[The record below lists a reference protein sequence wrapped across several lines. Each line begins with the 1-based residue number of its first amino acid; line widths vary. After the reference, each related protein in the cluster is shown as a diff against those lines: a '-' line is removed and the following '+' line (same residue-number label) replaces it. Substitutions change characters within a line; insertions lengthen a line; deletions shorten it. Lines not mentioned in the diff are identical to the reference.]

1 MAGYSARQQTYTTG
15 DTITAADTNDEFTV
29 ILASFDS
36 ASGHAHDGTSGEG
49 PLLLATGALNS
60 GSITSGFGNIDNGT
74 SNITSGGI
82 WTVDVDGSAL
92 ATAGALT
99 FGVGN
104 DAGLYWS
111 GSLFVAEMTSNHT
124 NASLNMQLIGTTS
137 GSPAIGIGTGL
148 EFVTE
153 TSASNNEIGAKIEAI
168 TTSVSSTAENF
179 DLVFEVMTAGSASA
193 EVARMLSTGDFN
205 VKGDVDIASGKS
217 FAINNVD
224 TLSATS
230 LGSAVVTSSLTTSAL
245 TTVGALNS
253 GSITSGF
260 GTIDIGTSNFTT
272 GGIAVIDVD
281 GTAVNAAGSV
291 TMGAGSDAGL
301 WWDGTNPV
309 WGSTAA
315 LTNSVQNFQLNH
327 QTSGTPANGIGTA
340 LSFAIETAAGN
351 TEVGARIEA
360 VATDVDP
367 TNEDIDLVFY
377 TMLSGDTAT
386 EVLRLHD
393 DESATFAGAVTLGGA
408 ATLGGDLDCNGSQI
422 QWSQGADV
430 ASQAALPVL
439 TDGNYFDVTGTG
451 TITSINTTGGIGT
464 QIKLHFDGILTLT
477 HDSTDLIL
485 PGGANIT
492 TAAGD
497 EAEFIEYA
505 SGDYRCTNYTKA
517 SGVPIVAGN
526 IGQHTIWVPA
536 AAMEVAASTAPAT
549 SNVVEIGTSLYAAR
563 TMDFATGA
571 DDFCYFGIQMPKS
584 WDAGTLVCQFVW
596 SATGTTANTV
606 LWAIAAT
613 SLGNDEVLTTAFP
626 TPASPAAD
634 TNSTTADDIMI
645 SAEVTVT
652 VGSTPTAENYLV
664 FEVSR
669 DVSGD
674 TLAEDARL
682 HGIKIH
688 YTIDTGSDT

>member
-29 ILASFDS
+29 ILAAFDS

-82 WTVDVDGSAL
+82 WKIDVDGSAI
-92 ATAGALT
+92 AAAGALT

-137 GSPAIGIGTGL
+137 GTPAIGIGTGL
-148 EFVTE
+148 EFVAE
-153 TSASNNEIGAKIEAI
+153 TSSSNNEIGAKIEAI
-168 TTSVSSTAENF
+168 TTAVGSGSEAF
-179 DLVFEVMTAGSASA
+179 DLVIELMAGGSAA
-193 EVARMLSTGDFN
+193 TEVARFKSTLDLD

-224 TLSATS
+224 TLSATT
-230 LGSAVVTSSLTTSAL
+230 LGSAVVTSSL

-291 TMGAGSDAGL
+291 TMGAGNDAGL
-301 WWDGTNPV
+301 WWDGTDPV

-327 QTSGTPANGIGTA
+327 QTSGTPASGIGTA

-386 EVLRLHD
+386 EALRLHD
-393 DESATFAGAVTLGGA
+393 DNSATFAGAIACGA
-408 ATLGGDLDCNGSQI
+408 IDAT
-422 QWSQGADV
+422 
-430 ASQAALPVL
+430 
-439 TDGNYFDVTGTG
+439 
-451 TITSINTTGGIGT
+451 TSDITTGGEFIIDVDGSAIAAAGALTLGAGGSDSSIYWNGT
-464 QIKLHFDGILTLT
+464 NLELDTSAGIDLSVSGTANMTMTSGSFDFLNNKIVQPKFKDYSEEEVAKSSLGATPAFDLSAGNVQSGTNSQAITSSTMTNWPTSGDAGSLTLILTN
-477 HDSTDLIL
+477 
-485 PGGANIT
+485 GGAYSIAWPSSVDWGGGSAPSLTSSGVDILVFTSIDAGT
-492 TAAGD
+492 TVHGMIASTAS
-497 EAEFIEYA
+497 AQYA
-505 SGDYRCTNYTKA
+505 SGRQN
-517 SGVPIVAGN
+517 
-526 IGQHTIWVPA
+526 
-536 AAMEVAASTAPAT
+536 
-549 SNVVEIGTSLYAAR
+549 
-563 TMDFATGA
+563 
-571 DDFCYFGIQMPKS
+571 
-584 WDAGTLVCQFVW
+584 
-596 SATGTTANTV
+596 
-606 LWAIAAT
+606 
-613 SLGNDEVLTTAFP
+613 
-626 TPASPAAD
+626 
-634 TNSTTADDIMI
+634 
-645 SAEVTVT
+645 
-652 VGSTPTAENYLV
+652 
-664 FEVSR
+664 
-669 DVSGD
+669 
-674 TLAEDARL
+674 EDGGGWRQRGWL
-682 HGIKIH
+682 
-688 YTIDTGSDT
+688 